1 MNEADNQVAEL
12 QNKTTNTIKELTS
25 EIEILNFELT
35 QTKNKLDNEKN
46 ARIQIER
53 VTTHAEEERKYL
65 KEKLIELNNQKN
77 ELTYNYQLLYEE
89 LEINKKKLSDSIA
102 LINKYENKPDYT
114 EAYKNL
120 ESKAQQMQITID
132 NLQQH
137 TNILNQNENS
147 YREHIFMLEKE
158 LENSQYQ
165 KSQSDSNK
173 LMLQNKFEELQNEV
187 KQKSREISFL
197 TSQLNSY
204 KQNAFNSPQIPINY
218 NSSPTHFPP
227 INTKKYTPPL
237 SINTRLFNANSEPKH
252 QYQYNDVDYDDD
264 EYINES
270 PSKLKSPTKLK
281 SPKKLKS
288 PTKLRSPRKLLK
300 K

>member
-53 VTTHAEEERKYL
+53 VTAHAEEERKYL

-77 ELTYNYQLLYEE
+77 EITYNYQLLYEE

-120 ESKAQQMQITID
+120 ETKAQQMQITID

-237 SINTRLFNANSEPKH
+237 SINTRLFNANSETKH

-288 PTKLRSPRKLLK
+288 PTKLKSPRKLLK